1 MGKDLVVVESPA
13 KARTVG
19 RFLGSRYQTLASMG
33 HVRDLSDKKKR
44 GKPGVHGVL
53 IDDDGFHPEYMVMPD
68 KKKIVTQ
75 LRKASR
81 DADVVYLATDPDREG
96 EAISWHLLEAAN
108 IARSKVKRVVF
119 HEITKEAI
127 SEAFEH
133 PRELDYN
140 LIDAQQARRILD
152 RLVGYRLSP
161 VLWGKVK
168 RGLSAGRVQS
178 VALRLVVDR
187 EREIDAFV
195 PVEYWSIESTLAK
208 SAQDDGERRV
218 DFKAALHSIKVKGKG
233 RKRIEISSGDR
244 AHEIVADIEGAEFKV
259 DTVRKRETR
268 RRPAAPFITST
279 MQQEASRKLRF
290 TARRTMQVAQ
300 QLYEGISIGSEGEV
314 GLITYMRTDST
325 NVASVAL
332 QEANSYI
339 KEKFGAEY
347 APKSPRTYTRKVK
360 GAQEAH
366 EAIRPTSIM
375 RAPES
380 IRQYLN
386 GEQFR
391 LYDLIWKRMLASQMT
406 DALFDSTRV
415 DIGVKSAKSDN
426 VYMFRASGSVLKFP
440 GFRTLYMEGS
450 DDNSNEDDET
460 PPLPE
465 LADGDAL
472 DCLKITPDQ
481 HFTQPPPRF
490 TDATLIRAMEEQ
502 GIGRPSTYA
511 PIIAT
516 IMDRDYVRKERGR
529 FLPTKLG
536 LVVTDFLKPNFPDV
550 MNIGFT
556 AQMEERLDNIADG
569 ELKWEPMLKEF
580 YGPFDESIAKT
591 MSEVERI
598 PREWLEEET
607 GEACELCGN
616 QMVIKSGRY
625 GRFIACR
632 GYPECK
638 NTKPL
643 ESPEE
648 RAIRELVSEDVDEYC
663 EKCERPMVVKTGRN
677 GRFLACTG
685 YPECK
690 NAKPLPVGVDCPDC
704 GNVLVE
710 RKQKG
715 KNGRIFYSCSNYPEC
730 KFAANPLPQPCPDCG
745 KLLVT
750 LGRGRKN
757 ARCLDASCGFQG
769 PVPQEE
775 MEEAVV

>member
-1 MGKDLVVVESPA
+1 MAKDLVVVESPA

-19 RFLGSRYQTLASMG
+19 RFLGSKYQTLASMG
-33 HVRDLSDKKKR
+33 HVRDLSDKKKK
-44 GKPGVHGVL
+44 GKKGVNGVE
-53 IDDDGFHPEYMVMPD
+53 IDDEGFHPTYTVMPD
-68 KKKIVTQ
+68 KKKIITQ
-75 LRKASR
+75 LRKASK

-108 IARSKVKRVVF
+108 IAKSKVKRVVF
-119 HEITKEAI
+119 HEITREAI
-127 SEAFEH
+127 NEAFEH

-187 EREIDAFV
+187 EREIGAFV

-208 SAQDDGERRV
+208 KLQNGSKRI
-218 DFKAALHSIKVKGKG
+218 DFNAALHSLKGK
-233 RKRIEISSGDR
+233 KRIEISDGGR
-244 AHEIVADIEGAEFKV
+244 ANEIVTDLEGAEYSV
-259 DTVRKRETR
+259 VSVRRRETR

-325 NVASVAL
+325 NVASTAL
-332 QEANSYI
+332 KEVSDYI
-339 KEKFGAEY
+339 KDKFGAEY
-347 APKSPRTYTRKVK
+347 APGSPRTYTTKVK

-366 EAIRPTSIM
+366 EAIRPTSIL
-375 RAPES
+375 RAPEN
-380 IRQYLN
+380 IRQNLN

-391 LYDLIWKRMLASQMT
+391 LYDLIWKRMLASQMN

-415 DIGVKSAKSDN
+415 DISAKSMKSDN
-426 VYMFRASGSVLKFP
+426 EYLFRATGSVMKFA
-440 GFRTLYMEGS
+440 GFRTVYMEGS
-450 DDNSNEDDET
+450 DDNAAADEDT
-460 PPLPE
+460 APLPD

-472 DCLKITPDQ
+472 NCLKVTPEQ

-490 TDATLIRAMEEQ
+490 TDATLIRTLEEQ

-516 IMDRDYVRKERGR
+516 IMDRDYVRKDKGR
-529 FLPTKLG
+529 FVPTQLG
-536 LVVTDFLKPNFPDV
+536 LVVTDFLTPNFPDV

-556 AQMEERLDNIADG
+556 AKMEEQLDDIADG
-569 ELKWEPMLKEF
+569 ELEWEPMLKEF
-580 YGPFDESIAKT
+580 YRPFDESIEKT
-591 MSEVERI
+591 MKEAERV
-598 PREWLEEET
+598 PRESLEEET
-607 GEACELCGN
+607 GESCELCGN
-616 QMVIKSGRY
+616 PMVIKSGRY
-625 GRFIACR
+625 GRFMACK

-638 NTKPL
+638 NTKPV

-648 RAIRELVSEDVDEYC
+648 KAIRELVSEDVDEFC
-663 EKCERPMVVKTGRN
+663 DKCERPMAVKTGRN

-690 NAKPLPVGVDCPDC
+690 NAKPLPVGVACPDC
-704 GNVLVE
+704 GNDLVE

-715 KNGRIFYSCSNYPEC
+715 KNGRTFYSCSNYPEC

-750 LGRGRKN
+750 RGRGRRN
-757 ARCLDASCGFQG
+757 ARCLDEACGFAG
-769 PVPQEE
+769 TTPQAEV
-775 MEEAVV
+775 EEAVA

>member
-1 MGKDLVVVESPA
+1 MAKDLVVVESPA

-19 RFLGSRYQTLASMG
+19 RFLGSGYQTIASMG

-44 GKPGVHGVL
+44 GAPGVNGVE
-53 IDDDGFHPEYMVMPD
+53 IDDEGFHPEYTVMPD
-68 KKKIVTQ
+68 KKKIVSQ

-96 EAISWHLLEAAN
+96 EAISWHLLEAAK
-108 IARSKVKRVVF
+108 IAKSKVKRVVF

-127 SEAFEH
+127 NEAFEH

-187 EREIDAFV
+187 EREIDAFE

-208 SAQDDGERRV
+208 KLQNGAKRI
-218 DFKAALHSIKVKGKG
+218 DFKAALHSLKGK
-233 RKRIEISSGDR
+233 KRIEISDGDR
-244 AHEIVADIEGAEFKV
+244 AHEIVADLDGAEYAV
-259 DTVRKRETR
+259 ASVRKRETR
-268 RRPAAPFITST
+268 RRPSAPFITST

-325 NVASVAL
+325 NVASAAL
-332 QEANSYI
+332 KEANDYI
-339 KEKFGAEY
+339 KDKFGDEF
-347 APKSPRTYTRKVK
+347 APSAPRTYTRRVK

-366 EAIRPTSIM
+366 EAIRPTSIQ
-375 RAPES
+375 RAPQN

-406 DALFDSTRV
+406 DALFDSTRIE
-415 DIGVKSAKSDN
+415 IGAKSAKSSN
-426 VYMFRASGSVLKFP
+426 EYNFRASGSVMKFA
-440 GFRTLYMEGS
+440 GFRTLYMEGT
-450 DDNSNEDDET
+450 DDNGSEDDET

-472 DCLKITPDQ
+472 DCLKVTPEQ
-481 HFTQPPPRF
+481 HFTQPPPRY
-490 TDATLIRAMEEQ
+490 TDATLIRSLEER

-511 PIIAT
+511 PIIST

-529 FLPTKLG
+529 FMPTKLG
-536 LVVTDFLKPNFPDV
+536 LVVTDFLTPNFPDV
-550 MNIGFT
+550 MNVGFT
-556 AQMEERLDNIADG
+556 AQMEERLDDIADG
-569 ELKWEPMLKEF
+569 ELQWEPMLKDF
-580 YGPFDESIAKT
+580 YGPFDESIEKT
-591 MSEVERI
+591 MKEAERV
-598 PREWLEEET
+598 PRESLEEET
-607 GEACELCGN
+607 GENCEQCGSV
-616 QMVIKSGRY
+616 MVIKSGRY
-625 GRFIACR
+625 GPFIACR

-638 NTKPL
+638 NTKPV

-663 EKCERPMVVKTGRN
+663 EKCERPMAVKTGRN

-704 GNVLVE
+704 GNDLVE

-715 KNGRIFYSCSNYPEC
+715 RNGRIFYSCSNYPEC
-730 KFAANPLPQPCPDCG
+730 KFAANPLPMPCPDCG
-745 KLLVT
+745 KLLIT
-750 LGRGRKN
+750 RGRGRRN
-757 ARCLDASCGFQG
+757 ARCLDEACGFTG
-769 PVPQEE
+769 PTPQEE
-775 MEEAVV
+775 LEEAVA

>member
-1 MGKDLVVVESPA
+1 MAKDLVVVESPA

-19 RFLGSRYQTLASMG
+19 RFLGSGYQTLASMG

-44 GKPGVHGVL
+44 GKPGVHGVE
-53 IDDDGFHPEYMVMPD
+53 IDDAGFHPEYIVMPD

-75 LRKASR
+75 LRKASK

-108 IARSKVKRVVF
+108 IAPSKVKRVVF

-127 SEAFEH
+127 NEAFEH

-187 EREIDAFV
+187 EREIGAFV
-195 PVEYWSIESTLAK
+195 PQEYWSIDGMFAK
-208 SAQDDGERRV
+208 HEQQPDAKRI
-218 DFKAALHSIKVKGKG
+218 DFGAALHSVKGE
-233 RKRIEISSGDR
+233 RRIEIANGER
-244 AHEIVADIEGAEFKV
+244 AHGIVADLDGADYAV
-259 DTVRKRETR
+259 QSVRKRETR

-300 QLYEGISIGSEGEV
+300 QLYEGISIGAEGEV

-325 NVASVAL
+325 NVAAAAL
-332 QEANSYI
+332 QEASEYI
-339 KEKFGAEY
+339 KDKFGTEY
-347 APKSPRTYTRKVK
+347 APDKPRTYTRKVK

-366 EAIRPTSIM
+366 EAIRPTSIA
-375 RAPES
+375 RAPET

-415 DIGVKSAKSDN
+415 EIIAKSAKSASE
-426 VYMFRASGSVLKFP
+426 YMFRANGSVLKFA

-450 DDNSNEDDET
+450 DDNAADDDET

-472 DCLKITPDQ
+472 NCLKITPEQ
-481 HFTQPPPRF
+481 HFTQPPPRY

-516 IMDRDYVRKERGR
+516 IMDRDYVRKERNR

-536 LVVTDFLKPNFPDV
+536 LVVTDFLTPNFPDV

-556 AQMEERLDNIADG
+556 AKMEERLDDIAGG
-569 ELKWEPMLKEF
+569 ELQWEPMLKDF
-580 YGPFDESIAKT
+580 YGPFDQSIEKT
-591 MSEVERI
+591 MSEAERI

-607 GEACELCGN
+607 GEVCELCGN
-616 QMVIKSGRY
+616 EMVIKSGRY

-638 NTKPL
+638 NTKPV

-648 RAIRELVSEDVDEYC
+648 KAIRELVSEDVDEFC
-663 EKCERPMVVKTGRN
+663 EKCERPMAVKTGRN

-685 YPECK
+685 YPDCK
-690 NAKPLPVGVDCPDC
+690 NAKPLPVGVACPDC
-704 GNVLVE
+704 GKDLVE
-710 RKQKG
+710 RKTKG
-715 KNGRIFYSCSNYPEC
+715 RNGRIFYSCSNYPDC

-750 LGRGRKN
+750 RGRGRKN
-757 ARCLDASCGFQG
+757 ARCLDEACGFTG
-769 PVPQEE
+769 PTPQEE
-775 MEEAVV
+775 PEEAVA

>member
-1 MGKDLVVVESPA
+1 MAKDLVVVESPA

-19 RFLGSRYQTLASMG
+19 RFLGSGYQTLASMG
-33 HVRDLSDKKKR
+33 HVRDLSDKKKKR
-44 GKPGVHGVL
+44 GSRGVNGVEV
-53 IDDDGFHPEYMVMPD
+53 DDEGFHPEYIVMPD

-81 DADVVYLATDPDREG
+81 EADVVYLATDPDREG
-96 EAISWHLLEAAN
+96 EAISWHLLEAAK
-108 IARSKVKRVVF
+108 IAKSKVKRVVF

-127 SEAFEH
+127 NEAFEH

-187 EREIDAFV
+187 EREINAFV

-208 SAQDDGERRV
+208 KLLKGDKRI
-218 DFKAALHSIKVKGKG
+218 DFKAALHSLKGE
-233 RKRIEISSGDR
+233 KRIEISTGDR
-244 AHEIVADIEGAEFKV
+244 AHEIVADLDGAAYSV
-259 DTVRKRETR
+259 ASVRKRETR

-325 NVASVAL
+325 NVASAAL
-332 QEANSYI
+332 REANDYI
-339 KEKFGAEY
+339 KSKFGADF
-347 APKSPRTYTRKVK
+347 APRAPRTYTRRVK

-366 EAIRPTSIM
+366 EAIRPTSIL
-375 RAPES
+375 RAPEN

-386 GEQFR
+386 NEQFR

-415 DIGVKSAKSDN
+415 DIDAKSAKSAN
-426 VYMFRASGSVLKFP
+426 EYLFRASGSVMKFA

-450 DDNSNEDDET
+450 DDNGAEDENT

-472 DCLKITPDQ
+472 DCRKISPEQ
-481 HFTQPPPRF
+481 HFTQPPPRY
-490 TDATLIRAMEEQ
+490 TDATLIRALEEQ

-511 PIIAT
+511 PIIST

-536 LVVTDFLKPNFPDV
+536 LVVTDFLTPNFPDV
-550 MNIGFT
+550 LSIGFT
-556 AQMEERLDNIADG
+556 AKMEERLDDIADG
-569 ELKWEPMLKEF
+569 ELQWEPMLKDF
-580 YGPFDESIAKT
+580 YGPFDESIEKT
-591 MSEVERI
+591 MKEAERV
-598 PREWLEEET
+598 PRESLEEET
-607 GEACELCGN
+607 GEVCEQCGN
-616 QMVIKSGRY
+616 EMVIKSGRY
-625 GRFIACR
+625 GPFIACR

-638 NTKPL
+638 NTKPV

-648 RAIRELVSEDVDEYC
+648 RAIRELVSEDVDEFC
-663 EKCERPMVVKTGRN
+663 EKCERPMAVRTGRN

-690 NAKPLPVGVDCPDC
+690 NAKPLPVGVSCPDC
-704 GNVLVE
+704 GNDLVE

-715 KNGRIFYSCSNYPEC
+715 RNGRIFYSCSNYPEC

-750 LGRGRKN
+750 RGRGRKN
-757 ARCLDASCGFQG
+757 ARCLDDACGFMG
-769 PVPQEE
+769 PTPQEE
-775 MEEAVV
+775 LEEAVA

>member
-1 MGKDLVVVESPA
+1 MAKDLVVVESPA

-44 GKPGVHGVL
+44 GAAGVNGVE
-53 IDDDGFHPEYMVMPD
+53 IDDEGFHPEYTVMPD
-68 KKKIVTQ
+68 KKKIITQ

-81 DADVVYLATDPDREG
+81 EADVVYLATDPDREG
-96 EAISWHLLEAAN
+96 EAISWHLLEAAK
-108 IARSKVKRVVF
+108 IAKSKVKRVVF

-127 SEAFEH
+127 NEAFDH

-195 PVEYWSIESTLAK
+195 PVEYWSIESMFAK
-208 SAQDDGERRV
+208 KLLNGDKRI
-218 DFKAALHSIKVKGKG
+218 DFKAALHSLKGK
-233 RKRIEISSGDR
+233 KRIEISDGDR
-244 AHEIVADIEGAEFKV
+244 AHEIVADLEGADFNV
-259 DTVRKRETR
+259 GTVRKRETR

-325 NVASVAL
+325 NVASAAL
-332 QEANSYI
+332 NEANEYI
-339 KEKFGAEY
+339 KSKFGSDF
-347 APKSPRTYTRKVK
+347 APAKPRTYTKRVK

-366 EAIRPTSIM
+366 EAVRPTSIL
-375 RAPES
+375 RSPDN

-415 DIGVKSAKSDN
+415 DIDAKSAKTDN
-426 VYMFRASGSVLKFP
+426 VYMFRATGSVMKFA

-450 DDNSNEDDET
+450 DDNGAEDDET

-472 DCLKITPDQ
+472 DCLKTTPEQ
-481 HFTQPPPRF
+481 HFTQPPPRY
-490 TDATLIRAMEEQ
+490 TDATLIRSMEEQ

-511 PIIAT
+511 PIIST
-516 IMDRDYVRKERGR
+516 IMDRDYVRKERNR
-529 FLPTKLG
+529 FMPTKLG
-536 LVVTDFLKPNFPDV
+536 LVVTDFLTPNFPDV

-556 AQMEERLDNIADG
+556 AQMEERLDDIADG
-569 ELKWEPMLKEF
+569 ELEWEPMLKEF

-591 MSEVERI
+591 MTEAERI

-607 GEACELCGN
+607 AEVCEQCGN
-616 QMVIKSGRY
+616 SMVIKSGRY
-625 GRFIACR
+625 GRFIACK

-638 NTKPL
+638 NTKPV

-648 RAIRELVSEDVDEYC
+648 KAIRELVSEDVDEFC
-663 EKCERPMVVKTGRN
+663 EKCERPMAVKTGRN

-690 NAKPLPVGVDCPDC
+690 NAKPLAVGVACPDC
-704 GNVLVE
+704 GNDLVE

-750 LGRGRKN
+750 RGRGRKN
-757 ARCLDASCGFQG
+757 ARCMDDECGFTG
-769 PVPQEE
+769 ATPQEE
-775 MEEAVV
+775 VEEAVA

>member
-1 MGKDLVVVESPA
+1 MAKDLVVVESPA

-19 RFLGSRYQTLASMG
+19 RFLGNNYQTLASMG

-44 GKPGVHGVL
+44 GAAGVHGVE
-53 IDDDGFHPEYMVMPD
+53 IDDEGFHPEYIVMPD

-81 DADVVYLATDPDREG
+81 EAEVVYLATDPDREG
-96 EAISWHLLEAAN
+96 EAISWHLLEAAK
-108 IARSKVKRVVF
+108 IAKSKVKRVVF

-127 SEAFEH
+127 NEAFEH

-140 LIDAQQARRILD
+140 LIDAQQARRVLD

-208 SAQDDGERRV
+208 AAQASNGKRI
-218 DFKAALHSIKVKGKG
+218 DFKAALHSLKGK
-233 RKRIEISSGDR
+233 KRIKIDNGDR
-244 AHEIVADIEGAEFKV
+244 AHEIVADIENAAYSV
-259 DTVRKRETR
+259 ASVRRRETR
-268 RRPAAPFITST
+268 RRPAAPFITSSL
-279 MQQEASRKLRF
+279 QQEASRKLRF

-325 NVASVAL
+325 NVASAAL
-332 QEANSYI
+332 REASDYI
-339 KEKFGAEY
+339 KDKFGAEF
-347 APKSPRTYTRKVK
+347 APKAPRTYTKKVK

-366 EAIRPTSIM
+366 EAIRPTSIL
-375 RAPES
+375 RAPEN
-380 IRQYLN
+380 IRQHLN
-386 GEQFR
+386 NEQFR

-415 DIGVKSAKSDN
+415 DISAKSGKSDN
-426 VYMFRASGSVLKFP
+426 EYLFRASGSVMKFA

-450 DDNSNEDDET
+450 DDNVGSDEDT

-465 LADGDAL
+465 LADGDIL
-472 DCLKITPDQ
+472 NCLKTTPEQ
-481 HFTQPPPRF
+481 HFTQPPPRY
-490 TDATLIRAMEEQ
+490 TDATLIRDMEEQ

-511 PIIAT
+511 PIIST
-516 IMDRDYVRKERGR
+516 IMDRDYVRKDRGR
-529 FLPTKLG
+529 FGPTKLG
-536 LVVTDFLKPNFPDV
+536 LVVTDFLTPNFPDV

-556 AQMEERLDNIADG
+556 ARMEERLDDIADG
-569 ELKWEPMLKEF
+569 ELQWEPMLKDF
-580 YGPFDESIAKT
+580 YGPFDESIEKT
-591 MSEVERI
+591 MKEAERV
-598 PREWLEEET
+598 PRESLEEET
-607 GEACELCGN
+607 GEVCEQCGSA
-616 QMVIKSGRY
+616 MVIKSGRY
-625 GRFIACR
+625 GPFIACR

-638 NTKPL
+638 NTKPV

-648 RAIRELVSEDVDEYC
+648 RAIRELISEDVDEYC
-663 EKCERPMVVKTGRN
+663 EKCERPMAVRTGRN

-690 NAKPLPVGVDCPDC
+690 NAKPLPVGVGCPDC
-704 GNVLVE
+704 GNDLVE

-715 KNGRIFYSCSNYPEC
+715 RNGRIFYSCSNYPEC

-750 LGRGRKN
+750 RGRGRKN
-757 ARCLDASCGFQG
+757 ARCLDEACGFSG
-769 PVPQEE
+769 PTPQEDL
-775 MEEAVV
+775 EEAVA

>member
-1 MGKDLVVVESPA
+1 MAKDLVVVESPA

-19 RFLGSRYQTLASMG
+19 RFLGSRYETLASMG
-33 HVRDLSDKKKR
+33 HVRDLSDKKTK
-44 GKPGVHGVL
+44 GKEGVNGVE
-53 IDDDGFHPEYMVMPD
+53 IDDEGFHPTYTVMPD
-68 KKKIVTQ
+68 KKKIITQ
-75 LRKASR
+75 LRKASK

-108 IARSKVKRVVF
+108 IAKSKVKRVVF
-119 HEITKEAI
+119 HEITREAI
-127 SEAFEH
+127 NEAFEH

-187 EREIDAFV
+187 EREIGAFV

-208 SAQDDGERRV
+208 KLLNGSKRI
-218 DFKAALHSIKVKGKG
+218 DFKAALHSLKGK
-233 RKRIEISSGDR
+233 KRIEISDGGR
-244 AHEIVADIEGAEFKV
+244 ANEIVTDLEGAEYSV
-259 DTVRKRETR
+259 VSVRRRETR

-325 NVASVAL
+325 NVASTAL
-332 QEANSYI
+332 KEASDYI
-339 KEKFGAEY
+339 KDKFGAEY
-347 APKSPRTYTRKVK
+347 APGSPRTYTTKVK

-366 EAIRPTSIM
+366 EAIRPTSIL
-375 RAPES
+375 RAPEN
-380 IRQYLN
+380 IRQNLN

-391 LYDLIWKRMLASQMT
+391 LYDLIWKRMLASQMN

-415 DIGVKSAKSDN
+415 DISAKSMKSDN
-426 VYMFRASGSVLKFP
+426 EYLFRATGSVMKFA
-440 GFRTLYMEGS
+440 GFRTVYMEGS
-450 DDNSNEDDET
+450 DDNAAADEDT
-460 PPLPE
+460 APLPD

-472 DCLKITPDQ
+472 NCLKVTPEQ

-490 TDATLIRAMEEQ
+490 TDATLIRTLEEQ

-516 IMDRDYVRKERGR
+516 IMDRDYVRKDKGR
-529 FLPTKLG
+529 FVPTQLG
-536 LVVTDFLKPNFPDV
+536 LVVTDFLTPNFPDV

-556 AQMEERLDNIADG
+556 AKMEEQLDDIADG
-569 ELKWEPMLKEF
+569 ELEWEPMLKEF
-580 YGPFDESIAKT
+580 YRPFEESIEKT
-591 MSEVERI
+591 MKEAERV
-598 PREWLEEET
+598 PRESLEEET
-607 GEACELCGN
+607 GESCELCGN
-616 QMVIKSGRY
+616 PMVIKSGRY
-625 GRFIACR
+625 GRFMACK

-638 NTKPL
+638 NTKPV

-648 RAIRELVSEDVDEYC
+648 KAIRELVSEDVDEFC
-663 EKCERPMVVKTGRN
+663 DKCERPMAVKTGRN

-690 NAKPLPVGVDCPDC
+690 NAKPLPVGVACPDC
-704 GNVLVE
+704 GNDLVE

-715 KNGRIFYSCSNYPEC
+715 KNGRTFYSCSNYPEC

-750 LGRGRKN
+750 RGRGRRN
-757 ARCLDASCGFQG
+757 ARCLDEACGFTG
-769 PVPQEE
+769 VTPQAEV
-775 MEEAVV
+775 EEAVA

>member
-1 MGKDLVVVESPA
+1 MAKDLVVVESPA

-19 RFLGSRYQTLASMG
+19 RFLGSKYQTLASMG
-33 HVRDLSDKKKR
+33 HVRDLSDKKEK
-44 GKPGVHGVL
+44 GKSGVNGVE
-53 IDDDGFHPEYMVMPD
+53 IDDEGFHPTYTVMPD
-68 KKKIVTQ
+68 KKKIITQ

-81 DADVVYLATDPDREG
+81 EADVVYLATDPDREG
-96 EAISWHLLEAAN
+96 EAISWHLLEAAK
-108 IARSKVKRVVF
+108 IAKSKVKRVVF

-127 SEAFEH
+127 NEAFEH

-187 EREIDAFV
+187 EREIGAFV
-195 PVEYWSIESTLAK
+195 PVEYWSIESMLAK
-208 SAQDDGERRV
+208 KFQNDGKRI
-218 DFKAALHSIKVKGKG
+218 DFNAALHSLKGK
-233 RKRIEISSGDR
+233 KRIAISDGGR
-244 AHEIVADIEGAEFKV
+244 ANEIVTDLEGAEYGV
-259 DTVRKRETR
+259 ATVRKRETR

-300 QLYEGISIGSEGEV
+300 QLYEGISIGAEGEV

-325 NVASVAL
+325 NVASAAL
-332 QEANSYI
+332 KEANDYI
-339 KEKFGAEY
+339 KDKFGAEF
-347 APKSPRTYTRKVK
+347 APRAPRTYTRKVK

-366 EAIRPTSIM
+366 EAIRPTSIL
-375 RAPES
+375 RAPEN
-380 IRQYLN
+380 IRRHLN
-386 GEQFR
+386 NEQFR
-391 LYDLIWKRMLASQMT
+391 LYDLIWKRMLASQMN

-415 DIGVKSAKSDN
+415 DISAKSMKSDN
-426 VYMFRASGSVLKFP
+426 EYLFRATGSVMKFA
-440 GFRTLYMEGS
+440 GFRTVYMEGS
-450 DDNSNEDDET
+450 DDNAAADEDT
-460 PPLPE
+460 APLPD

-472 DCLKITPDQ
+472 NCLKITPEQ

-490 TDATLIRAMEEQ
+490 TDATLIRTLEEQ

-516 IMDRDYVRKERGR
+516 IMDRDYVRKDKGR
-529 FLPTKLG
+529 FVPTQLG
-536 LVVTDFLKPNFPDV
+536 LVVTDFLTPNFPDV

-556 AQMEERLDNIADG
+556 AKMEEQLDDIADG
-569 ELKWEPMLKEF
+569 ELEWEPMLKEF
-580 YGPFDESIAKT
+580 YRPFDESIEKT
-591 MSEVERI
+591 MKEAERV
-598 PREWLEEET
+598 PRESLEEET
-607 GEACELCGN
+607 GESCELCGN
-616 QMVIKSGRY
+616 PMVIKSGRY
-625 GRFIACR
+625 GRFMACK

-638 NTKPL
+638 NTKPV

-648 RAIRELVSEDVDEYC
+648 KAIRELVSEDVDELC
-663 EKCERPMVVKTGRN
+663 DKCERPMAVKTGRN

-690 NAKPLPVGVDCPDC
+690 NAKPLPVGIACPDC
-704 GNVLVE
+704 GSDLVE

-715 KNGRIFYSCSNYPEC
+715 KNGRIFYSCLGYPEC

-750 LGRGRKN
+750 RGRGRRN
-757 ARCLDASCGFQG
+757 ARCLDEACGFTG
-769 PVPQEE
+769 ATPQEAV
-775 MEEAVV
+775 EEAVA

>member
-1 MGKDLVVVESPA
+1 MAKDLVVVESPA

-19 RFLGSRYQTLASMG
+19 RFLGSKYQTLASMG

-44 GKPGVHGVL
+44 GAAGVNGVE
-53 IDDDGFHPEYMVMPD
+53 IDDEGFHPEYTVMPD
-68 KKKIVTQ
+68 KKKIITQ

-81 DADVVYLATDPDREG
+81 EADVVYLATDPDREG
-96 EAISWHLLEAAN
+96 EAISWHLLEAAK
-108 IARSKVKRVVF
+108 IAKSKVKRVVF

-127 SEAFEH
+127 NEAFEH

-208 SAQDDGERRV
+208 KTQDGGKRI
-218 DFKAALHSIKVKGKG
+218 DFKAALHSLKGK
-233 RKRIEISSGDR
+233 KRIEISNGDH
-244 AHEIVADIEGAEFKV
+244 AGEIVADLDGAEFSV
-259 DTVRKRETR
+259 ASVRKRETR

-300 QLYEGISIGSEGEV
+300 QLYEGISIGAEGEV

-325 NVASVAL
+325 NVASAAL
-332 QEANSYI
+332 KEANDYI
-339 KEKFGAEY
+339 RGKFGAEF
-347 APKSPRTYTRKVK
+347 APRSPRTYTKRVK

-366 EAIRPTSIM
+366 EAIRPTSIL
-375 RAPES
+375 RAPEN
-380 IRQYLN
+380 IRQHLN
-386 GEQFR
+386 NEQFR

-415 DIGVKSAKSDN
+415 DISAKSAKSDN
-426 VYMFRASGSVLKFP
+426 EYLFRATGTVMKFA
-440 GFRTLYMEGS
+440 GFRALYMEGS
-450 DDNSNEDDET
+450 DDNSGADEDT

-472 DCLKITPDQ
+472 NCLKVTPEQ
-481 HFTQPPPRF
+481 HFTQPPPRY
-490 TDATLIRAMEEQ
+490 TDATLIRALEEQ

-511 PIIAT
+511 PIIST
-516 IMDRDYVRKERGR
+516 ILDRDYVRKERGR
-529 FLPTKLG
+529 FGPTKLG
-536 LVVTDFLKPNFPDV
+536 LVVTDFLTPNFPDV

-556 AQMEERLDNIADG
+556 ARMEERLDDIAGG
-569 ELKWEPMLKEF
+569 ELQWEPMLKDF
-580 YGPFDESIAKT
+580 YGPFDESIERT
-591 MSEVERI
+591 MKEVERI
-598 PREWLEEET
+598 PRESLEEET
-607 GEACELCGN
+607 GESCEQCGN
-616 QMVIKSGRY
+616 SMVIKSGRY
-625 GRFIACR
+625 GPFIACR

-638 NTKPL
+638 NTKPV

-648 RAIRELVSEDVDEYC
+648 KAIRELVSEDVDEYC
-663 EKCERPMVVKTGRN
+663 EKCERPMAVKTGRN

-704 GNVLVE
+704 GNDLVE

-715 KNGRIFYSCSNYPEC
+715 RNGRIFYSCSNYPEC

-750 LGRGRKN
+750 RGRGRRN
-757 ARCLDASCGFQG
+757 ARCLDEACGFSG
-769 PVPQEE
+769 PTPQEDL
-775 MEEAVV
+775 EEVVA